1 LSGYLKRWEKLGTT
15 RGANDF
21 SLFLDRLRDSLH
33 FHQDEFKFAICT
45 WLNKLADDAELR
57 TLIFAVA
64 QEGVGSCEDRAQLTL
79 NTMHTAA
86 INLDVTRAQ
95 YDTQLDQLLAC
106 ARVMFRLQTLENIA
120 RKKAAT
126 LPLVDE
132 IEVYLA
138 YQVKLR
144 TQLDLPI
151 AATMRFFEVS
161 HVTQDDLDTAL
172 LQIKH
177 KEEMEFLSYLST
189 DWGPWQTVLHRLTPS
204 AYQILQ
210 ETISDTVDHDFKTRQ
225 THFLQSNNID
235 DNEYN
240 RAKTTQTVLKNIAYE
255 INNEF
260 TLSFLSERNIKI

>member
-1 LSGYLKRWEKLGTT
+1 M
-15 RGANDF
+15 
-21 SLFLDRLRDSLH
+21 
-33 FHQDEFKFAICT
+33 
-45 WLNKLADDAELR
+45 ADDAQLR

-79 NTMHTAA
+79 NTMHTAG
-86 INLDVTRAQ
+86 INLAVTRAQ

-106 ARVMFRLQTLENIA
+106 AKVMFRMHTLEGIA

-144 TQLDLPI
+144 TQLDLPV
-151 AATMRFFEVS
+151 ATTMRFFEVS
-161 HVTQDDLDTAL
+161 HVTQDDLDIAF

-177 KEEMEFLSYLST
+177 KEETEFLSYLST

-204 AYQILQ
+204 AYQTLQ

-240 RAKTTQTVLKNIAYE
+240 RAKTAQTVLKNIVYE
-255 INNEF
+255 INNEVYCQ
-260 TLSFLSERNIKI
+260 